1 MKKILFVILFALPF
15 LFSFRSKLLSFQ
27 QVASDS
33 IHYAREKH
41 FKNIRQLTFGAD
53 NAEAYW
59 SFDGKKISFQSN
71 NKEWGLSCDQ
81 IFSMPIEGMDLSK
94 GAKPQMISTG

>member
-1 MKKILFVILFALPF
+1 MKKVLFLILFVLPF
-15 LFSFRSKLLSFQ
+15 IFSFQGKPAQ
-27 QVASDS
+27 QQAVGDS

-59 SFDGKKISFQSN
+59 SFDGKSITFQSN
-71 NKEWGLSCDQ
+71 NAAWGLHCDQ
-81 IFSMPIEGMDLSK
+81 VFTMPVEGMDLSQ
-94 GAKPQMISTG
+94 GAKPNLI